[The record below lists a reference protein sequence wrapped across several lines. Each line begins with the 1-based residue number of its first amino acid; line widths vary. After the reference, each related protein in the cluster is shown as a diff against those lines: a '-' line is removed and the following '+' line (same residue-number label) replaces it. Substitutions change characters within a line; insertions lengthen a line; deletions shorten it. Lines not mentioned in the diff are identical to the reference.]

1 MKKILLVMMMSC
13 PITASAY
20 DAYIDGIFYNLD
32 PKSRKATVTVR
43 KDSYDPDHEWYR
55 GNVIIPS
62 SIVVDDKS
70 YTVTLIGD
78 GAFSGCSELESV
90 TIPETVSYIYAN
102 AFLDCNDLKSISVD
116 PGNEYFTMS
125 DGAMYDKNLTTL
137 HFCLPT
143 VTDIE
148 IPNTV
153 TTINSDAFVNNRKV
167 LKSVKLSNSLT
178 SIKNNTFQ
186 DCSVLKSI
194 VIPKSVTNI
203 GDWAFSGCNR
213 LSIYVLGTSLD
224 YSEYMFGIRIAESGQ
239 KPVTSVNTVVYRWK
253 NSDLEEIHTNLE
265 CKTEY
270 LDTLFISD
278 VDSML
283 KRASFKVRNP
293 FPEYD
298 LKVLEVK
305 SNKDEVVSADADGK
319 YNLEPAIVGGG
330 VRGTIRLLID
340 EDECICEY
348 GIKAESPDYK
358 VKCEKHQTHLLF
370 SDLSAPFDET
380 ATPTKVSLVFLER
393 DVSVIKEKEYTAD
406 DEGKIKIENLQ
417 IKEEYGYYIKAVYD
431 GQEVDGETV
440 SVSTLGLNPRF
451 SAIEVTPTSLYIK
464 CSKYIDDATFDYEYI
479 TFRGKMYDGNSLYI
493 TGLTPDSTYYNVHY
507 TVVPKKEEGLGEWCS
522 TEIRTKPLEIS
533 VLNPQ
538 PVSSTCAIVAAE
550 TNISEDETNVGFQWR
565 KYDAPE
571 TLPSSEG
578 YAAIYDGRLEGYI
591 KNLQATSY
599 YNVRAFYKA
608 ANGNYYYSDWIT
620 FDPNDFSYFEPTV
633 HTYPID
639 EITESTAKVK
649 GYVLAGTDEIT
660 VQGFEYWPLGENV
673 VETKAVS
680 ASTRA
685 GEDVSVIMGTGQVM
699 VAELTNLAPGT
710 TYCCRAFV
718 TTISGTTYGEEQTFT
733 TQGNATGVNTVFAEK
748 AEPVIVGYYDLCG
761 RKLNGSQRGVNI
773 VRYSDG
779 TAKKV
784 FVK

>member
-1 MKKILLVMMMSC
+1 MKKILLVMMISC

-32 PKSRKATVTVR
+32 PKGSKATVTVTES
-43 KDSYDPDHEWYR
+43 SYDPDHEWYR

-70 YTVTLIGD
+70 YTVTQIGD

-90 TIPETVSYIYAN
+90 TIPETVSYIFSN
-102 AFLDCNDLKSISVD
+102 AFQDCKGLKSISVD

-143 VTDIE
+143 VTDIV

-153 TTINSDAFVNNRKV
+153 TTIASDAFVNNRKV

-178 SIKNNTFQ
+178 SIKNWTFQ
-186 DCSVLKSI
+186 GCSVLTSI
-194 VIPKSVTNI
+194 VIPKSVTYI
-203 GDWAFSGCNR
+203 GDFAFYGCNR

-224 YSEYMFGIRIAESGQ
+224 YSDSMFGIRIAESGQ

-253 NSDLEEIHTNLE
+253 NSDLEEIHTDLE

-283 KRASFKVRNP
+283 KKVSFKVRNP

-348 GIKAESPDYK
+348 RIKAESPDYK
-358 VKCEKHQTHLLF
+358 VKCEKHQTYLLF
-370 SDLSAPFDET
+370 SDLSAPSDET
-380 ATPTKVSLVFLER
+380 ATPTKVSLVFIEDR
-393 DVSVIKEKEYTAD
+393 YHPMETKEFTAD

-417 IKEEYGYYIKAVYD
+417 IKEEYSYYIKAVYD
-431 GQEVDGETV
+431 GLEVDGERV
-440 SVSTLGLNPRF
+440 YVSTLGLNPMF
-451 SAIEVTPTSLYIK
+451 SVIEATPTTIYIK
-464 CSKYIDDATFDYEYI
+464 CSKYLDDATLDSEYI
-479 TFRGKMYDGNSLYI
+479 LFGGEYYEGNSLYL
-493 TGLTPDSTYYNVHY
+493 TELTPDSIYDVRYYVD
-507 TVVPKKEEGLGEWCS
+507 PKEEGFSGKCS

-620 FDPNDFSYFEPTV
+620 FDPSDFSYFEPTV

-660 VQGFEYWPLGENV
+660 AQGFEYWPLGENV
-673 VETKAVS
+673 VEAKAVS
-680 ASTRA
+680 ASTRV

-699 VAELTNLAPGT
+699 TAELINLAPGT

-733 TQGNATGVNTVFAEK
+733 TQGNATGVNTVVAEK